1 MFSPNPD
8 QRRLF
13 LALWP
18 SAAEQEQ
25 TAKLAEAI
33 PGGRRIKPASIH
45 LTLVFLGATDPE
57 RMRCYLEALQGIE
70 VPSLTLLLDRLGY
83 WPKPRIL
90 WLGPSRTPPAL
101 TALVA
106 ELNRR
111 LAACGFAPETRPFRA
126 HITLARKFPGPL
138 PAGQPVEPISWSI
151 SQFALIES
159 TNHEDGSRYQVLNRW
174 PIG

>member
-1 MFSPNPD
+1 MSSPDPD
-8 QRRLF
+8 LRRLF

-18 SAAEQEQ
+18 SVAEQQQ

-33 PGGRRIKPASIH
+33 PGGRRINPANIH
-45 LTLVFLGATDPE
+45 LTLIFLGATGAE
-57 RMRCYLEALQGIE
+57 RMRCYLEALAGIE
-70 VPSLTLLLDRLGY
+70 APSLTLILDRLGY

-90 WLGPSRTPPAL
+90 WLGSSRTPPAL

-151 SQFALIES
+151 SQFALVES
-159 TNHEDGSRYQVLNRW
+159 TNHQDGTRYQVLNRW